1 VKHREPYR
9 PFALSIPE
17 EDCREY
23 FECTPNG
30 RFMTTMAT
38 PTQKMRELL
47 EPVSSGFIVQDRV
60 RLHIVAREDNA
71 LIWKLLRRSGE
82 IGPAPI
88 LVNASFNLFGEPL
101 VITPRD
107 AVRSYFC
114 SGVDALIAGN
124 FLLSKR

>member
-1 VKHREPYR
+1 
-9 PFALSIPE
+9 
-17 EDCREY
+17 
-23 FECTPNG
+23 
-30 RFMTTMAT
+30 M
-38 PTQKMRELL
+38 L
-47 EPVSSGFIVQDRV
+47 EPVATGFTVQDRV

-82 IGPAPI
+82 KGPAPI

-114 SGVDALIAGN
+114 SGVDALMAGN